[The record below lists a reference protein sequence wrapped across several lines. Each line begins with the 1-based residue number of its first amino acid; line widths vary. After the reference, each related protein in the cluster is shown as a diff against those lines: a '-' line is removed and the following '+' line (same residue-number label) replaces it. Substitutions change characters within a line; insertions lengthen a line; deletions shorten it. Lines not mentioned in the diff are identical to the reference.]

1 MSQGFLPSDD
11 EQLAALATVIDE
23 NHQSI
28 RSRILDAGGSKSIE
42 IVAVSK
48 GQSVLSIGAAAH
60 AGFRMFGENYA
71 DELVVKATNTSLQK
85 LDLDWTFQGRL
96 QTNKIN
102 RLTPYVGLWQ
112 TVDSVDRAQA
122 LSKRVPGARVLVQLN
137 LTGAEGRSGASLSEA
152 AKLISAARVLGLDV
166 AGVMGVGPDP
176 EEPSTLPG
184 ASEAAFREAIRVA
197 DDEGLAVRSLG
208 MSTDFEA
215 AVRVGSTMIRI
226 GSLLFG
232 PRENLPVK

>member
-1 MSQGFLPSDD
+1 MTQHSLPSVDA
-11 EQLAALATVIDE
+11 QLATLAKVIDD

-28 RSRILDAGGSKSIE
+28 RRRILDAGGAESIQ

-48 GQSVLSIGAAAH
+48 GQNVLSIRAAAQV
-60 AGFRMFGENYA
+60 GFRIFGENYA
-71 DELVVKATNTSLQK
+71 DELVAKATDASLQG
-85 LDLDWTFQGRL
+85 LGLEWTFQGRL

-102 RLTPYVGLWQ
+102 RLKPYVGLWQ
-112 TVDSVDRAQA
+112 TVDTVERAQA

-137 LTGAEGRSGASLSEA
+137 LTGATDRSGAPPSEA
-152 AKLISAARVLGLDV
+152 GALIGAARVLGLDV

-176 EEPSTLPG
+176 EDPTTLPG
-184 ASEAAFREAIRVA
+184 ASEVAFREAIRVA
-197 DDEGLAVRSLG
+197 DEEGLAVRSLG

-215 AVRVGSTMIRI
+215 AVRVGATMIRI

-232 PRENLPVK
+232 PRQDFAT

>member
-1 MSQGFLPSDD
+1 MTQLSLPSDD
-11 EQLAALATVIDE
+11 AQLATLAKDIDG

-28 RSRILDAGGSKSIE
+28 RHRILAAGGSNSIE

-48 GQSVLSIGAAAH
+48 GQSALSIRAATQV
-60 AGFRMFGENYA
+60 GFRMFGENYA
-71 DELVVKATNTSLQK
+71 DELVSKATDTSLQG
-85 LDLDWTFQGRL
+85 LGLEWTFQGRL

-102 RLTPYVGLWQ
+102 RLKPYVGLWQ
-112 TVDSVDRAQA
+112 TVDTVERAQA

-137 LTGAEGRSGASLSEA
+137 LTGAPDRSGAPPSGA
-152 AKLISAARVLGLDV
+152 GALIGAARGLGLDV

-176 EEPSTLPG
+176 EDPSTLPG
-184 ASEAAFREAIRVA
+184 ASEVAFREAIRVA
-197 DDEGLAVRSLG
+197 DAEDLAIRSLG

-215 AVRVGSTMIRI
+215 AVRVGATMIRI

-232 PRENLPVK
+232 PRQNVVAF